1 MSHNG
6 SSVSHA
12 ELDVMR
18 HSAAHV
24 MAKAVQRLY
33 PGSKLGIGPI
43 IENGF
48 FYDIDIPAKISEDDL
63 PRIEQAMREIIA
75 AAEPFKREEWA
86 KARALEHYSSLEDN
100 PYKREIIQDLPE
112 DEPISFYWTG
122 SDWVDLCR
130 GPHVADSSQVGPFK
144 LTSVSGAY
152 WRGDEKRPM
161 LQRIYGTAWKTQDQ
175 LDHYLW
181 QVEEARRRDHR
192 KLGRELELFF
202 FDEVAPGQ
210 PFWLP
215 KGLRIIHELEALLQ
229 RELDS
234 RGYLEIS
241 TPSLVKADLWKQ
253 SGHWDF
259 YEQGMFKLEVEEEDY
274 AFKPMNCP
282 ESTLV
287 FRFKTRSYRDLPLRL
302 AQTDRLLRNERSGTL
317 NGLLRVRQ
325 LTMDDAHIF
334 CRPDQIQAE
343 IRGVLEFQKAIYDVF
358 GLEPRY
364 YLSTRPDKAIGDPA
378 VWERAEADLQAA
390 LEPSGRR
397 LERLLGRR
405 DLAAIH
411 RHAGRDL
418 NLELAAHRRS
428 AGHHQP
434 ELRAGDTREPGEG
447 AFYGPKI
454 DVDIKDALGRPWQ
467 LNTTQLDF
475 QMPERFQLEYIGEDG
490 QAHRPVMVHRAIYG
504 TYERFMAVLV
514 EHYAGAFP
522 LWLAPVQTVIVPIAD
537 RHLEYAESVAAQLR
551 ASGFRVEVDARREKM
566 QAKIRDAQAQQVP
579 YMLVVGDRDQQAGT
593 VSVRE
598 RRQGD
603 LGAQPVSE
611 FLASLTERHAARS

>member
-6 SSVSHA
+6 SSDSHA
-12 ELDVMR
+12 RLDVMR

-24 MAKAVQRLY
+24 LAKAVQRLY
-33 PGSKLGIGPI
+33 PGSKLGIGPVI
-43 IENGF
+43 DNGF
-48 FYDIDIPAKISEDDL
+48 YYDIDIPAKISEDDL
-63 PRIEQAMREIIA
+63 PRIEDAMRAIIA
-75 AAEPFKREEWA
+75 ADEPFKREEWT
-86 KARALEHYSSLEDN
+86 KAQAIEHYSAHEDN
-100 PYKREIIQDLPE
+100 PYKREIVQDLPE
-112 DEPISFYWTG
+112 DERISFYRTG
-122 SDWVDLCR
+122 SHWVDLCR
-130 GPHVADSSQVGPFK
+130 GPHVDRSSDIGPFK

-161 LQRIYGTAWKTQDQ
+161 LQRIYGTAWATQDQ

-215 KGLRIIHELEALLQ
+215 KGLRIIHELDALLQ

-241 TPSLVKADLWKQ
+241 TPSLVKSDLWKQ

-259 YEQGMFKLEVEEEDY
+259 YEQGMFKLQVEEEDY

-282 ESTLV
+282 ESTRV
-287 FRFKTRSYRDLPLRL
+287 FAFKTRSYRDLPLRL

-343 IRGVLEFQKAIYDVF
+343 IRGVLQFQKAIYDVF

-390 LEPSGRR
+390 LEQN
-397 LERLLGRR
+397 
-405 DLAAIH
+405 DLQY
-411 RHAGRDL
+411 
-418 NLELAAHRRS
+418 EVK
-428 AGHHQP
+428 
-434 ELRAGDTREPGEG
+434 PGEG

-454 DVDIKDALGRPWQ
+454 DVDIQDALGRPWQ

-475 QMPERFQLEYIGEDG
+475 QMPERFGLEYIGEDG
-490 QAHRPVMVHRAIYG
+490 QAHRPVMIHRAIYG
-504 TYERFMAVLV
+504 TYERFMAVLI

-522 LWLAPVQTVIVPIAD
+522 LWLAPVQAVVVPIAD

-551 ASGFRVEVDARREKM
+551 AANFRVEVDARREKM

-579 YMLVVGDRDQQAGT
+579 YMLVVGDRDQQGGT

-603 LGAQPVSE
+603 LGAQPIHEFVSA
-611 FLASLTERHAARS
+611 LKERRKARS

>member
-6 SSVSHA
+6 NSVLSSDL
-12 ELDVMR
+12 EVMR
-18 HSAAHV
+18 HSAAHIL
-24 MAKAVQRLY
+24 AKAVQRLY
-33 PGSKLGIGPI
+33 PGSKLGIGPV

-48 FYDIDIPAKISEDDL
+48 YYDIDLPDGVKLSEDDL
-63 PRIEQAMREIIA
+63 PRIEEAMRQIVA
-75 AAEPFKREEWA
+75 AAEPFKREEWD
-86 KARALEHYSSLEDN
+86 KQRALEHYSSRDNN
-100 PYKREIIQDLPE
+100 PYKREIIEGLAE

-122 SDWVDLCR
+122 PDWVDLCR
-130 GPHVADSSQVGPFK
+130 GPHLNSSSLLGAFK

-161 LQRIYGTAWKTQDQ
+161 LQRIYGTAWQTQDQ

-181 QVEEARRRDHR
+181 QLEEARRRDHR
-192 KLGRELELFF
+192 KLGRDLELFF
-202 FDEVAPGQ
+202 FDELAPGQ

-215 KGLRIIHELEALLQ
+215 KGLRLINELAAVLQ
-229 RELDS
+229 RELDQ

-259 YEQGMFKLEVEEEDY
+259 YEHGMFKLQVEDEDY
-274 AFKPMNCP
+274 AYKPMNCP
-282 ESTLV
+282 ESTIV
-287 FRFKTRSYRDLPLRL
+287 YRFKTRSYRDLPLRL

-334 CRPDQIQAE
+334 CRPDQIQDE
-343 IRGVLEFQKAIYDVF
+343 IRGVLDFQRAIYDIF
-358 GLEPRY
+358 GLQPRY

-378 VWERAEADLQAA
+378 AWQRAEADLQAA
-390 LEPSGRR
+390 LEQNG
-397 LERLLGRR
+397 
-405 DLAAIH
+405 LAY
-411 RHAGRDL
+411 
-418 NLELAAHRRS
+418 EVK
-428 AGHHQP
+428 
-434 ELRAGDTREPGEG
+434 EGEG

-454 DVDIKDALGRPWQ
+454 DVDIEDALGRPWQ

-475 QMPERFQLEYIGEDG
+475 QQPEQFKLEYIGEDG
-490 QAHRPVMVHRAIYG
+490 QAHRPVMIHRAIYG
-504 TYERFMAVLV
+504 TYERFIAVLV

-522 LWLAPVQTVIVPIAD
+522 VWLAPVQAVVVPVSD
-537 RHLEYAESVAAQLR
+537 RHNEYAEAVARQLR
-551 ASGFRVEVDARREKM
+551 GSGYRVEVDARRERM
-566 QAKIRDAQAQQVP
+566 QAKLRDAQTQQVP

-603 LGAQPVSE
+603 LGPHSVTE
-611 FLASLTERHAARS
+611 FSQMLEARRAARE

>member
-1 MSHNG
+1 MSHDGGNIARDG
-6 SSVSHA
+6 
-12 ELDVMR
+12 LDVMR

-24 MAKAVQRLY
+24 LAKAVQRLY
-33 PGSKLGIGPI
+33 PGSKLAIGPV

-48 FYDIDIPAKISEDDL
+48 YYDIDIPATVREDDL
-63 PRIEQAMREIIA
+63 PRIEEAMRGIIA
-75 AAEPFKREEWA
+75 ADEPFRRQEWS
-86 KARALEHYSSLEDN
+86 KQQALEHYSTADDN
-100 PYKREIIQDLPE
+100 PYKREIIEALAD
-112 DEPISFYWTG
+112 DEPISVYWTG

-130 GPHVADSSQVGPFK
+130 GPHVDSSGEVGAFK

-161 LQRIYGTAWKTQDQ
+161 LQRIYGTAWQTPEQ

-181 QVEEARRRDHR
+181 QIEEARRRDHR

-215 KGLRIIHELEALLQ
+215 KGLRVIHELEALLQ
-229 RELDS
+229 HELDTH
-234 RGYLEIS
+234 GYQEIS
-241 TPSLVKADLWKQ
+241 TPSLVKSDLWKQ

-259 YEQGMFKLEVEEEDY
+259 YEQGMFKLQVEEEDY

-287 FRFKTRSYRDLPLRL
+287 YRFKTRSYRDLPLRL

-325 LTMDDAHIF
+325 LTMDDAHIY
-334 CRPDQIQAE
+334 CRPDQVQDE
-343 IRGVLEFQKAIYDVF
+343 IRGVLEFQKKMYAYF

-364 YLSTRPDKAIGDPA
+364 YLSTRPEKAIGDPA
-378 VWERAEADLQAA
+378 VWERAEADLAAA
-390 LEPSGRR
+390 LETNR
-397 LERLLGRR
+397 LSYEVK
-405 DLAAIH
+405 A
-411 RHAGRDL
+411 
-418 NLELAAHRRS
+418 
-428 AGHHQP
+428 
-434 ELRAGDTREPGEG
+434 GEG

-454 DVDIKDALGRPWQ
+454 DVDIQDALGRPWQ

-475 QMPERFQLEYIGEDG
+475 QQPERFELEFIGEDG
-490 QAHRPVMVHRAIYG
+490 RAHRPVMIHRAIYG

-522 LWLAPVQTVIVPIAD
+522 LWLAPVQAVVIPIAD
-537 RHLEYAESVAAQLR
+537 RHVDYAESVAGQLR
-551 ASGFRVEVDARREKM
+551 QGGFRVEVDARREKM
-566 QAKIRDAQAQQVP
+566 QAKIRDAQGQQVP
-579 YMLVVGDRDQQAGT
+579 YMLVVGDRDQRAGT
-593 VSVRE
+593 ASVRE
-598 RRQGD
+598 RREGD
-603 LGAQPVSE
+603 LGPMPVSA
-611 FLASLTERHAARS
+611 LRQLLDQRRRDRT

>member
-24 MAKAVQRLY
+24 LAKAVQQLY
-33 PGSKLGIGPI
+33 PGSRLGIGPV

-48 FYDIDIPAKISEDDL
+48 YYDIDIPTRISEDDL
-63 PRIEQAMREIIA
+63 PHIEAAMREIVNA
-75 AAEPFKREEWA
+75 GEAFVREDWT
-86 KARALEHYSSLEDN
+86 KHQALEHYSAAQNDN
-100 PYKREIIQDLPE
+100 PYKREIVQALSD
-112 DEPISFYWTG
+112 DESISFYRTG
-122 SDWVDLCR
+122 ADWLDLCR
-130 GPHVADSSQVGPFK
+130 GPHVGDSAQIGAFK
-144 LTSVSGAY
+144 LTTVSGAY

-161 LQRIYGTAWKTQDQ
+161 LQRIYGTAWQTQDQ

-181 QVEEARRRDHR
+181 QIEEARKRDHR
-192 KLGRELELFF
+192 KLGRELDLFF

-229 RELDS
+229 RELDA

-241 TPSLVKADLWKQ
+241 TPSLVKSDLWKQ

-287 FRFKTRSYRDLPLRL
+287 FGFKTRSYRDLPLRL

-334 CRPDQIQAE
+334 CRPDQVQDE
-343 IRGVLEFQKAIYDVF
+343 IRGVLEFQKSIYDAF
-358 GLEPRY
+358 GLQPRF
-364 YLSTRPDKAIGDPA
+364 YLSTRPAKAIGDPA
-378 VWERAEADLQAA
+378 VWDVAEADLRAA
-390 LEPSGRR
+390 LEQNR
-397 LERLLGRR
+397 LAYEVK
-405 DLAAIH
+405 
-411 RHAGRDL
+411 
-418 NLELAAHRRS
+418 E
-428 AGHHQP
+428 
-434 ELRAGDTREPGEG
+434 GEG

-454 DVDIKDALGRPWQ
+454 DVDIQDALGRPWQ

-475 QMPERFQLEYIGEDG
+475 QMPERFKLEYVGEDG
-490 QAHRPVMVHRAIYG
+490 QAHRPVMIHRAIFG

-522 LWLAPVQTVIVPIAD
+522 VWLAPVQAVVVPIAD
-537 RHLEYAESVAAQLR
+537 RHLEYADAVAGKLR
-551 ASGFRVEVDARREKM
+551 AGGFRVEVDVRREKM

-579 YMLVVGDRDQQAGT
+579 YMLIVGDRDQQAGT
-593 VSVRE
+593 VSIRE
-598 RRQGD
+598 RREGD
-603 LGAQPVSE
+603 LGPKPLDE
-611 FLASLTERHAARS
+611 FLNLLEAQRAART

>member
-6 SSVSHA
+6 SNSSHA

-24 MAKAVQRLY
+24 LAKAIQQLY
-33 PGSKLGIGPI
+33 PGSKLGIGPV

-48 FYDIDIPAKISEDDL
+48 YYDIDIPVAVKEEDL
-63 PRIEQAMREIIA
+63 PRIESTMREIVA
-75 AAEPFKREEWA
+75 AQEPFAREEWS
-86 KARALEHYSSLEDN
+86 KQQALEHYSTQEHN
-100 PYKREIIQDLPE
+100 PYKREIIEGLGE
-112 DEPISFYWTG
+112 DESISFYRTG

-130 GPHVADSSQVGPFK
+130 GPHVTNASDIGAFK

-161 LQRIYGTAWKTQDQ
+161 LQRIYGTAWQTQEQ
-175 LDHYLW
+175 LEHYLW

-215 KGLRIIHELEALLQ
+215 KGLRIINELEALLQ
-229 RELDS
+229 HELDT
-234 RGYLEIS
+234 RGYQEIS
-241 TPSLVKADLWKQ
+241 TPSLVKSDLWKQ

-287 FRFKTRSYRDLPLRL
+287 YRFKTRSYRDLPLRL

-334 CRPDQIQAE
+334 CRPDQVQDE
-343 IRGVLEFQKAIYDVF
+343 IRGVLDFQKAIYQVF
-358 GLEPRY
+358 GLQPTY
-364 YLSTRPDKAIGDPA
+364 YLSTRPEKAIGDPA
-378 VWERAEADLQAA
+378 VWERAEADLKAA
-390 LEPSGRR
+390 LDSNGLTYQVKE
-397 LERLLGRR
+397 
-405 DLAAIH
+405 
-411 RHAGRDL
+411 
-418 NLELAAHRRS
+418 
-428 AGHHQP
+428 
-434 ELRAGDTREPGEG
+434 GEG

-454 DVDIKDALGRPWQ
+454 DVDIQDALGRPWQ

-475 QMPERFQLEYIGEDG
+475 QQPDRFHLEYIGEDG
-490 QAHRPVMVHRAIYG
+490 HAHQPVMIHRAIYG
-504 TYERFMAVLV
+504 TYERFMAVLI

-522 LWLAPVQTVIVPIAD
+522 LWLAPVQAVVVPIAD
-537 RHLEYAESVAAQLR
+537 RHLDYAESVASQLR
-551 ASGFRVEVDARREKM
+551 SAGFRVEVDARREKM
-566 QAKIRDAQAQQVP
+566 QAKIRDAQSQQVP

-603 LGAQPVSE
+603 LGAQPVAE
-611 FLASLTERHAARS
+611 FLSRLDEQRATRS

>member
-24 MAKAVQRLY
+24 LAKAVQQLY
-33 PGSKLGIGPI
+33 PGSKLGIGPVI
-43 IENGF
+43 DNGF
-48 FYDIDIPAKISEDDL
+48 YYDIDIPAALREDDL
-63 PRIEQAMREIIA
+63 PGIEQAMRDIVA
-75 AAEPFKREEWA
+75 AGEPFQREEWS
-86 KARALEHYSSLEDN
+86 KSQALEHYSMREDN
-100 PYKREIIQDLPE
+100 PYKREIVEGLAD
-112 DEPISFYWTG
+112 DEPLSFYRTG

-130 GPHVADSSQVGPFK
+130 GPHVDNSIQIGAFK

-161 LQRIYGTAWKTQDQ
+161 LQRIYGTAWQTQAQ

-181 QVEEARRRDHR
+181 QIEEARRRDHR

-215 KGLRIIHELEALLQ
+215 KGLRVIRELEALLQ
-229 RELDS
+229 GELER
-234 RGYLEIS
+234 RGYQDIS

-259 YEQGMFKLEVEEEDY
+259 YEQGMFKLEVEDEDY

-287 FRFKTRSYRDLPLRL
+287 YRFKTRSYRDLPLRL

-334 CRPDQIQAE
+334 CRPDQVQDE
-343 IRGVLEFQKAIYDVF
+343 IRGVLEFQKSIYDVF
-358 GLEPRY
+358 GLKPRY
-364 YLSTRPDKAIGDPA
+364 YLSTRPEKAIGDPA
-378 VWERAEADLQAA
+378 VWDRAEADLKAA
-390 LEPSGRR
+390 LE
-397 LERLLGRR
+397 
-405 DLAAIH
+405 DNHLAYEVKA
-411 RHAGRDL
+411 
-418 NLELAAHRRS
+418 
-428 AGHHQP
+428 
-434 ELRAGDTREPGEG
+434 GEG

-454 DVDIKDALGRPWQ
+454 DVDIEDALGRPWQ

-475 QMPERFQLEYIGEDG
+475 QQPERFKLEYVGEDG
-490 QAHRPVMVHRAIYG
+490 QPHQPVMVHRAIYG
-504 TYERFMAVLV
+504 TYERFMAVLI
-514 EHYAGAFP
+514 EHYGGAFP
-522 LWLAPVQTVIVPIAD
+522 LWLAPVQAVVVPIAD
-537 RHLEYAESVAAQLR
+537 RHLDYAESVAAQLR
-551 ASGFRVEVDARREKM
+551 GSGFRIEVDGRREKM
-566 QAKIRDAQAQQVP
+566 QAKIRDAQGQQVP

-603 LGAQPVSE
+603 LGAQPVAE
-611 FLASLTERHAARS
+611 FLKVLQERRAGHD

>member
-24 MAKAVQRLY
+24 LAKAVQQLY
-33 PGSKLGIGPI
+33 PGSKLGIGPVI
-43 IENGF
+43 DNGF
-48 FYDIDIPAKISEDDL
+48 YYDIDIPAAIREEDL
-63 PRIEQAMREIIA
+63 PRIEQTMRDIIA
-75 AAEPFKREEWA
+75 ASEPFVREEWS
-86 KARALEHYSSLEDN
+86 KPQALEHYSRLEDN
-100 PYKREIIQDLPE
+100 PYKREIVEGLAD
-112 DEPISFYWTG
+112 DEPLSFYRTG
-122 SDWVDLCR
+122 SNWVDLCR
-130 GPHVADSSQVGPFK
+130 GPHVDNSRDIGAFK

-161 LQRIYGTAWKTQDQ
+161 LQRIYGTAWQTQDQ

-181 QVEEARRRDHR
+181 QIEEARRRDHR

-215 KGLRIIHELEALLQ
+215 KGLRVIRELEGLLN
-229 RELDS
+229 RELFR
-234 RGYLEIS
+234 RGYLDIS
-241 TPSLVKADLWKQ
+241 TPALVKSEMWKQ

-259 YEQGMFKLEVEEEDY
+259 YEQGMFKLQVEEEDY

-287 FRFKTRSYRDLPLRL
+287 YRFKTRSYRELPLRFS
-302 AQTDRLLRNERSGTL
+302 QTDRLLRNERSGTL

-325 LTMDDAHIF
+325 LTMDDAHIY
-334 CRPDQIQAE
+334 CRPDQVQDE
-343 IRGVLEFQKAIYDVF
+343 IRGVLEFQKAIYAVF
-358 GLEPRY
+358 GLQPTF

-378 VWERAEADLQAA
+378 VWDKAEADLMDA
-390 LEPSGRR
+390 LE
-397 LERLLGRR
+397 
-405 DLAAIH
+405 
-411 RHAGRDL
+411 L
-418 NLELAAHRRS
+418 NGLKYQVKE
-428 AGHHQP
+428 
-434 ELRAGDTREPGEG
+434 GEG

-454 DVDIKDALGRPWQ
+454 DVDIQDALGRPWQ

-475 QMPERFQLEYIGEDG
+475 QMPERFGLEYIGEDG

-522 LWLAPVQTVIVPIAD
+522 LWLAPVQAVVVPIAD
-537 RHLEYAESVAAQLR
+537 RHLEYGESVAGVLQA
-551 ASGFRVEVDARREKM
+551 AGFRIEVDSRREKM

-603 LGAQPVSE
+603 LGAQPLAD
-611 FLASLTERHAARS
+611 FLAKLKEQRQARN

>member
-6 SSVSHA
+6 SSAAHA

-24 MAKAVQRLY
+24 LAKAVQRLY
-33 PGSKLGIGPI
+33 PGSKLGIGPV

-48 FYDIDIPAKISEDDL
+48 YYDIDIPAPVREEDL
-63 PRIEQAMREIIA
+63 PRIEAAMRQIIA
-75 AAEPFKREEWA
+75 EGQPFRREEWS
-86 KARALEHYSSLEDN
+86 KQHALEHYSADDDN
-100 PYKREIIQDLPE
+100 PYKREIVEGLAD
-112 DEPISFYWTG
+112 DEQISFYWTG

-130 GPHVADSSQVGPFK
+130 GPHVQDATEIGAFK

-161 LQRIYGTAWKTQDQ
+161 LQRIYGTAWPTQEQ
-175 LDHYLW
+175 LDHHLW

-202 FDEVAPGQ
+202 FDEVSPGQ

-215 KGLRIIHELEALLQ
+215 KGLRVIHELEALLQ
-229 RELDS
+229 RELDA

-241 TPSLVKADLWKQ
+241 TPSLVKSDLWKQ

-259 YEQGMFKLEVEEEDY
+259 YEQGMFKLQVEDEDY
-274 AFKPMNCP
+274 AYKPMNCP

-287 FRFKTRSYRDLPLRL
+287 YRFKTRSYRDLPLRL

-334 CRPDQIQAE
+334 CRPDQVLEE
-343 IRGVLEFQKAIYDVF
+343 IRGVLDFQRCIYAVF
-358 GLEPRY
+358 GLQPTY

-378 VWERAEADLQAA
+378 VWERAEADLRAA
-390 LEPSGRR
+390 LEQNGLSYQVK
-397 LERLLGRR
+397 E
-405 DLAAIH
+405 
-411 RHAGRDL
+411 
-418 NLELAAHRRS
+418 
-428 AGHHQP
+428 
-434 ELRAGDTREPGEG
+434 GEG

-454 DVDIKDALGRPWQ
+454 DVDIEDALGRPWQ

-475 QMPERFQLEYIGEDG
+475 QQPNQFKLEYIGEDG
-490 QAHRPVMVHRAIYG
+490 HAHQPVMVHRAIFG
-504 TYERFMAVLV
+504 TYERFMAVLI

-522 LWLAPVQTVIVPIAD
+522 LWLAPVQAVIVPIAD
-537 RHLEYAESVAAQLR
+537 RHLEYAESVARGLQTA
-551 ASGFRVEVDARREKM
+551 GFRVEVDGRREKM
-566 QAKIRDAQAQQVP
+566 QAKIRDAQSQQVP

-603 LGAQPVSE
+603 LGAQPIADFVTRLE
-611 FLASLTERHAARS
+611 ERRAARD

>member
-24 MAKAVQRLY
+24 LAQAVQQLY
-33 PGSKLGIGPI
+33 PGSRLGIGPVI
-43 IENGF
+43 DNGF
-48 FYDIDIPAKISEDDL
+48 YYDIDIPTRISEDDL
-63 PRIEQAMREIIA
+63 PRIEDAMREIVA
-75 AAEPFKREEWA
+75 AGEPFVREEWT
-86 KARALEHYSSLEDN
+86 RRQALDHYSAAPDEN
-100 PYKREIIQDLPE
+100 PYKREIVEGLSD
-112 DEPISFYWTG
+112 DESISFYRTG
-122 SDWVDLCR
+122 ADWLDLCR
-130 GPHVADSSQVGPFK
+130 GPHVADSARIGAFK
-144 LTSVSGAY
+144 LLSVSGAY

-161 LQRIYGTAWKTQDQ
+161 LQRIYGTAWQTQDQ

-181 QVEEARRRDHR
+181 QIEEARKRDHR

-229 RELDS
+229 HELDA

-241 TPSLVKADLWKQ
+241 TPSLVKSDLWKQ

-287 FRFKTRSYRDLPLRL
+287 FGFKTRSYRDLPLRL

-334 CRPDQIQAE
+334 CRPDQVQAE

-358 GLEPRY
+358 GMQPRF
-364 YLSTRPDKAIGDPA
+364 YLSTRPVKAIGDA
-378 VWERAEADLQAA
+378 AAWDVAEADLKAA
-390 LEPSGRR
+390 LEHNG
-397 LERLLGRR
+397 
-405 DLAAIH
+405 LAY
-411 RHAGRDL
+411 
-418 NLELAAHRRS
+418 EVK
-428 AGHHQP
+428 
-434 ELRAGDTREPGEG
+434 EGEG

-454 DVDIKDALGRPWQ
+454 DVDIEDALGRPWQ

-475 QMPERFQLEYIGEDG
+475 QMPERFELEYVGEDG
-490 QAHRPVMVHRAIYG
+490 QGHRPVMIHRAIFG

-522 LWLAPVQTVIVPIAD
+522 LWLAPVQAVVVPIAD
-537 RHLEYAESVAAQLR
+537 RHLAYAESVASTLR
-551 ASGFRVEVDARREKM
+551 GARFRVEVDVRREKM

-579 YMLVVGDRDQQAGT
+579 YMLVVGDRDQHAGT
-593 VSVRE
+593 VSIRE

-603 LGAQPVSE
+603 LGPKPLAE
-611 FLASLTERHAARS
+611 FLYMLEDQRAART

>member
-6 SSVSHA
+6 SNNVSHA
-12 ELDVMR
+12 QLDVMR

-24 MAKAVQRLY
+24 LAKAVQQLY
-33 PGSKLGIGPI
+33 PGSKLGIGPV

-48 FYDIDIPAKISEDDL
+48 YYDIDIPAKISEDDL
-63 PRIEQAMREIIA
+63 PRIEEAMREIIA
-75 AAEPFKREEWA
+75 AAEPFKREEWS
-86 KARALEHYSSLEDN
+86 KVQALEHYSSREDN
-100 PYKREIIQDLPE
+100 PYKREIIQDLAD
-112 DEPISFYWTG
+112 DEQISFYRTG
-122 SDWVDLCR
+122 ADWVDLCR
-130 GPHVADSSQVGPFK
+130 GPHLESSSQVGAFK

-161 LQRIYGTAWKTQDQ
+161 LQRIYGTAWQTQDQ

-241 TPSLVKADLWKQ
+241 TPSLVKSDLWKQ

-287 FRFKTRSYRDLPLRL
+287 FGFKTRSYRDLPLRL

-343 IRGVLEFQKAIYDVF
+343 IRGVLEFQRAIYDVF

-378 VWERAEADLQAA
+378 VWERAEADLKAA
-390 LEPSGRR
+390 LEQ
-397 LERLLGRR
+397 
-405 DLAAIH
+405 
-411 RHAGRDL
+411 
-418 NLELAAHRRS
+418 NELAYEVKH
-428 AGHHQP
+428 
-434 ELRAGDTREPGEG
+434 GEG

-454 DVDIKDALGRPWQ
+454 DVDIQDALGRPWQ

-475 QMPERFQLEYIGEDG
+475 QQPERFQLEYIGEDG
-490 QAHRPVMVHRAIYG
+490 HAHRPVMIHRAIYG
-504 TYERFMAVLV
+504 TYERFMAVLI

-522 LWLAPVQTVIVPIAD
+522 LWLAPVQAVVVPVSD
-537 RHLEYAESVAAQLR
+537 RHNEYAESVAAQLR
-551 ASGFRVEVDARREKM
+551 GAGFRTEVDERRERM
-566 QAKIRDAQAQQVP
+566 QAKLRDAQAQQVP

-603 LGAQPVSE
+603 LGPQPVSD
-611 FLASLTERHAARS
+611 FIASLEERRTART

>member
-1 MSHNG
+1 MASSPQGGGLYCMLSADELSATRRFLPTMSHNG
-6 SSVSHA
+6 SGASHS

-24 MAKAVQRLY
+24 LAKAVQRLY
-33 PGSKLGIGPI
+33 PGSRLGIGPVI
-43 IENGF
+43 DNGF
-48 FYDIDIPAKISEDDL
+48 YYDIDIPTLTRLSEDDL
-63 PRIEQAMREIIA
+63 PRIEDAMREIIA
-75 AAEPFKREEWA
+75 ADEPFVREEWT
-86 KARALEHYSSLEDN
+86 RQQALEHFSAAAADEN
-100 PYKREIIQDLPE
+100 PYKREIVEALSD
-112 DEPISFYWTG
+112 DEPISFYRTG
-122 SDWVDLCR
+122 ADWLDLCR
-130 GPHVADSSQVGPFK
+130 GPHVADSGKIGAFK
-144 LTSVSGAY
+144 LLSVSGAY

-161 LQRIYGTAWKTQDQ
+161 LQRIYGTAWQTQEQ

-181 QVEEARRRDHR
+181 LQEEARKRDHR

-229 RELDS
+229 GELDS
-234 RGYLEIS
+234 RGYQEIS
-241 TPSLVKADLWKQ
+241 TPALVKSDLWKQ

-334 CRPDQIQAE
+334 CRPDQVQDE
-343 IRGVLEFQKAIYDVF
+343 IRGVLEFQKAIYSVF
-358 GLEPRY
+358 GMEPRY
-364 YLSTRPDKAIGDPA
+364 YLSTRPEKAIGDPA
-378 VWERAEADLQAA
+378 VWDVAEADLKAA
-390 LEPSGRR
+390 LE
-397 LERLLGRR
+397 
-405 DLAAIH
+405 
-411 RHAGRDL
+411 L
-418 NLELAAHRRS
+418 NELAYEVKA
-428 AGHHQP
+428 
-434 ELRAGDTREPGEG
+434 GEG

-454 DVDIKDALGRPWQ
+454 DVDIEDALGRPWQ

-475 QMPERFQLEYIGEDG
+475 QMPERFKLEYVGEDG
-490 QAHRPVMVHRAIYG
+490 QGHRPVMIHRAIFG
-504 TYERFMAVLV
+504 TYERFMAVLI

-522 LWLAPVQTVIVPIAD
+522 LWLAPVQAVIVPIAD
-537 RHLEYAESVAAQLR
+537 RHSEYAESVSSKLR
-551 ASGFRVEVDARREKM
+551 EGGFRIEVDARREKM

-579 YMLVVGDRDQQAGT
+579 YMLVVGDRDQEAGT

-603 LGAQPVSE
+603 LGPQPVAD
-611 FLASLTERHAARS
+611 FLKLLEDQRAART

>member
-6 SSVSHA
+6 SNVSHA

-24 MAKAVQRLY
+24 LAKAVQQLY
-33 PGSKLGIGPI
+33 PGSKLAIGPV

-48 FYDIDIPAKISEDDL
+48 YYDIDIPATVREEDL
-63 PRIEQAMREIIA
+63 PRIEDAMRRIIA
-75 AAEPFKREEWA
+75 AREPFKREEWS
-86 KARALEHYSSLEDN
+86 KQQALAHYSTHGDN
-100 PYKREIIQDLPE
+100 PYKREIIEALAE
-112 DEPISFYWTG
+112 DEPISVYWTG
-122 SDWVDLCR
+122 ADWVDLCR
-130 GPHVADSSQVGPFK
+130 GPHLDNSGQVGAFK

-161 LQRIYGTAWKTQDQ
+161 LQRIYGTAWPTQDQ
-175 LDHYLW
+175 LDQHLW
-181 QVEEARRRDHR
+181 QIEEARRRDHR

-215 KGLRIIHELEALLQ
+215 KGLRVIHELEALLQ
-229 RELDS
+229 RELDKH
-234 RGYLEIS
+234 GYLEIS
-241 TPSLVKADLWKQ
+241 TPSLVKSDLWKQ

-259 YEQGMFKLEVEEEDY
+259 YEQGMFKLQVEEEDY

-287 FRFKTRSYRDLPLRL
+287 YRFKTRSYRDLPLRL

-325 LTMDDAHIF
+325 LTMDDAHIY
-334 CRPDQIQAE
+334 CRPDQVQDE
-343 IRGVLEFQKAIYDVF
+343 IRGVLEFQKTMYAYFD
-358 GLEPRY
+358 LEPRY

-378 VWERAEADLQAA
+378 VWEVAEADLRAA
-390 LEPSGRR
+390 LEGNG
-397 LERLLGRR
+397 LDYEVK
-405 DLAAIH
+405 
-411 RHAGRDL
+411 
-418 NLELAAHRRS
+418 
-428 AGHHQP
+428 
-434 ELRAGDTREPGEG
+434 PGEG

-454 DVDIKDALGRPWQ
+454 DVDIQDALGRPWQ

-475 QMPERFQLEYIGEDG
+475 QQPERFGLEYIGEDG
-490 QAHRPVMVHRAIYG
+490 QAHRPVMIHRAIYG
-504 TYERFMAVLV
+504 TYERFMAVLI

-522 LWLAPVQTVIVPIAD
+522 LWLAPLQAVVVPIAD
-537 RHLEYAESVAAQLR
+537 RHVDYAESVASQLR
-551 ASGFRVEVDARREKM
+551 AGGFRIEVDARREKM

-603 LGAQPVSE
+603 LGPMPVKALSE
-611 FLASLTERHAARS
+611 LLDRRRRERT

>member
-1 MSHNG
+1 MFAEVLELMSHNG
-6 SSVSHA
+6 SSASHA

-24 MAKAVQRLY
+24 LAKAVQRLY
-33 PGSKLGIGPI
+33 PGSKLGIGPV

-48 FYDIDIPAKISEDDL
+48 YYDIDIPSKLSEDDL
-63 PRIEQAMREIIA
+63 PRIEAAMREIVA
-75 AAEPFKREEWA
+75 SAEDFARVEWSKQA
-86 KARALEHYSSLEDN
+86 ALEHYSSAEDN
-100 PYKREIIQDLPE
+100 PYKREIVEGLAD
-112 DEPISFYWTG
+112 DETISFYKTG
-122 SDWVDLCR
+122 SDWLDLCR
-130 GPHVADSSQVGPFK
+130 GPHVSNSQQIGAFK
-144 LTSVSGAY
+144 LTSISGAY

-161 LQRIYGTAWKTQDQ
+161 LQRIYGTAWPTQQ
-175 LDHYLW
+175 ELDRYLW
-181 QVEEARRRDHR
+181 QIEEARRRDHR

-229 RELDS
+229 HELDS

-241 TPSLVKADLWKQ
+241 TPSLVKSDLWKQ

-259 YEQGMFKLEVEEEDY
+259 YEQGMFKLDVEDEDY

-282 ESTLV
+282 ESTRV

-334 CRPDQIQAE
+334 CRPDQVQAE
-343 IRGVLEFQKAIYDVF
+343 IRGVLEFQKAIYGVF
-358 GLEPRY
+358 GLVPRY

-378 VWERAEADLQAA
+378 VWEVAEADLRAA
-390 LEPSGRR
+390 LESNG
-397 LERLLGRR
+397 
-405 DLAAIH
+405 LAYEVKA
-411 RHAGRDL
+411 
-418 NLELAAHRRS
+418 
-428 AGHHQP
+428 
-434 ELRAGDTREPGEG
+434 GEG

-454 DVDIKDALGRPWQ
+454 DVDIQDALGRPWQ

-475 QMPERFQLEYIGEDG
+475 QQPERFKLEYIGEDG
-490 QAHRPVMVHRAIYG
+490 QPHQPVMIHRAIYG

-522 LWLAPVQTVIVPIAD
+522 LWLAPVQAVVIPIAD
-537 RHLEYAESVAAQLR
+537 RHLEYAESVAAQLHAVGLR
-551 ASGFRVEVDARREKM
+551 AEVDARREKM
-566 QAKIRDAQAQQVP
+566 QAKIRDAQGQQVP
-579 YMLVVGDRDQQAGT
+579 YMLVVGDRDQQGGT

-598 RRQGD
+598 RREGD
-603 LGAQPVSE
+603 LGAQPVGE
-611 FLASLTERHAARS
+611 FVEMLVKQRAARD

>member
-6 SSVSHA
+6 SSGA
-12 ELDVMR
+12 DLDVMR

-24 MAKAVQRLY
+24 LAKAVQQLY
-33 PGSKLGIGPI
+33 PGSKLGIGPVI
-43 IENGF
+43 DNGF
-48 FYDIDIPAKISEDDL
+48 YYDIEIPESISEDDL
-63 PRIEQAMREIIA
+63 PRIEATMREIIA
-75 AAEPFKREEWA
+75 ASEPFKREEWT
-86 KARALEHYSSLEDN
+86 KDQALEHYSTHEDN
-100 PYKREIIQDLPE
+100 PYKREIVEGLAD
-112 DEPISFYWTG
+112 DEQISFYRTG

-130 GPHVADSSQVGPFK
+130 GPHVHSSHDIGAFK

-161 LQRIYGTAWKTQDQ
+161 LQRIYGTAWPTQEE
-175 LDHYLW
+175 LEHYLW
-181 QVEEARRRDHR
+181 QIEEARRRDHR

-215 KGLRIIHELEALLQ
+215 KGLRIINELDTLLQ
-229 RELDS
+229 QELNS
-234 RGYLEIS
+234 RGYQEIS
-241 TPSLVKADLWKQ
+241 TPSLVKSDLWRQ

-259 YEQGMFKLEVEEEDY
+259 YEHGMYKLEVEEEDY

-287 FRFKTRSYRDLPLRL
+287 YRFKTRSYRDLPMRF
-302 AQTDRLLRNERSGTL
+302 AQDDRLLRNERSGTL

-325 LTMDDAHIF
+325 LTMDDAHIY
-334 CRPDQIQAE
+334 CRPDQVQDE
-343 IRGVLEFQKAIYDVF
+343 IRGVLEFQKAIYAVF
-358 GLEPRY
+358 GLQPTF
-364 YLSTRPDKAIGDPA
+364 YLSTRPEKAIGDPA
-378 VWERAEADLQAA
+378 VWDRAEADLRDA
-390 LEPSGRR
+390 LELNR
-397 LERLLGRR
+397 LAYQEK
-405 DLAAIH
+405 
-411 RHAGRDL
+411 
-418 NLELAAHRRS
+418 
-428 AGHHQP
+428 
-434 ELRAGDTREPGEG
+434 PGEG

-454 DVDIKDALGRPWQ
+454 DVDIQDALGRPWQ

-475 QMPERFQLEYIGEDG
+475 QMPERFKLEYIGEDG
-490 QAHRPVMVHRAIYG
+490 QAHQPVMIHRAIYG

-522 LWLAPVQTVIVPIAD
+522 LWLAPVQAVIVPIAD
-537 RHLEYAESVAAQLR
+537 RHLEYAESVAGTLR
-551 ASGFRVEVDARREKM
+551 AAGFRVEVDSRREKM

-603 LGAQPVSE
+603 LGAQPLAD
-611 FLASLTERHAARS
+611 FLKQMEEQRAQRS

>member
-6 SSVSHA
+6 SSDSHA

-24 MAKAVQRLY
+24 MAKAVQQLY
-33 PGSKLGIGPI
+33 PGSKLGIGPV

-48 FYDIDIPAKISEDDL
+48 YYDIDIPSKLSEDDL
-63 PRIEQAMREIIA
+63 PRIEQSMREIISA
-75 AAEPFKREEWA
+75 HEPFRREEWTR
-86 KARALEHYSSLEDN
+86 ARALEHYSSREDN
-100 PYKREIIQDLPE
+100 PYKREIIQELPE
-112 DEPISFYWTG
+112 DQPISFYWTG
-122 SDWVDLCR
+122 SDWVDMCR
-130 GPHVADSSQVGPFK
+130 GPHVADSSQIGPFK

-161 LQRIYGTAWKTQDQ
+161 LQRLYGTAWKTQDQ

-181 QVEEARRRDHR
+181 QIEEARRRDHR
-192 KLGRELELFF
+192 KLGRELELYF

-215 KGLRIIHELEALLQ
+215 KGLRIIHELDALLQ

-241 TPSLVKADLWKQ
+241 TPSLVKSDLWKQ

-259 YEQGMFKLEVEEEDY
+259 YEQGMFKLQVEEEDY

-334 CRPDQIQAE
+334 CRPDQIQDE

-358 GLEPRY
+358 GLEPQY
-364 YLSTRPDKAIGDPA
+364 HLSTRPDKAIGDPA
-378 VWERAEADLQAA
+378 VWERAEADLRAA
-390 LEPSGRR
+390 LEQNH
-397 LERLLGRR
+397 
-405 DLAAIH
+405 LAYIVK
-411 RHAGRDL
+411 
-418 NLELAAHRRS
+418 E
-428 AGHHQP
+428 
-434 ELRAGDTREPGEG
+434 GEG

-475 QMPERFQLEYIGEDG
+475 QMPERFQLEYIAEDG
-490 QAHRPVMVHRAIYG
+490 QAHQPVMVHRAIYG

-537 RHLEYAESVAAQLR
+537 RHLEYAESVAGQLR
-551 ASGFRVEVDARREKM
+551 RSGFRVEVDARREKM

-579 YMLVVGDRDQQAGT
+579 YMLVVGDRDQQGGT

-603 LGAQPVSE
+603 LGPQPVSE
-611 FLASLTERHAARS
+611 FLASLIERRTTRT

>member
-6 SSVSHA
+6 NSVSA
-12 ELDVMR
+12 SDLDVMR

-24 MAKAVQRLY
+24 LAKAVQRLY
-33 PGSKLGIGPI
+33 PGSKLGIGPVI
-43 IENGF
+43 DNGF
-48 FYDIDIPAKISEDDL
+48 YYDIDLPGGLKLSDEDL
-63 PRIEQAMREIIA
+63 PRIEAAMREIVA
-75 AAEPFKREEWA
+75 AAEPFKREEWS
-86 KARALEHYSSLEDN
+86 KRQALEHYSSEEDN

-112 DEPISFYWTG
+112 DEPLSFYWTG

-130 GPHVADSSQVGPFK
+130 GPHVADSSKIGPFK

-161 LQRIYGTAWKTQDQ
+161 LQRIYGTAWFTQEQ

-181 QVEEARRRDHR
+181 QIEEARRRDHR
-192 KLGRELELFF
+192 RLGRELELFF
-202 FDEVAPGQ
+202 FDDLAPGQ

-215 KGLRIIHELEALLQ
+215 NGITVMQQLEELLRAELRQ
-229 RELDS
+229 

-241 TPSLVKADLWKQ
+241 TPALVKKDLWEQ
-253 SGHWDF
+253 SGHWS
-259 YEQGMFKLEVEEEDY
+259 YYRENMFRSDVEAEEY

-287 FRFKTRSYRDLPLRL
+287 YNFKTRSYRDLPLRL

-317 NGLLRVRQ
+317 SGLLRVRQ
-325 LTMDDAHIF
+325 LTMDDAHVY

-364 YLSTRPDKAIGDPA
+364 HLSTRPDKAIGDPA
-378 VWERAEADLQAA
+378 LWQRAEADLKAA
-390 LEPSGRR
+390 LEQN
-397 LERLLGRR
+397 
-405 DLAAIH
+405 DLSY
-411 RHAGRDL
+411 
-418 NLELAAHRRS
+418 EVK
-428 AGHHQP
+428 
-434 ELRAGDTREPGEG
+434 PGEG

-454 DVDIKDALGRPWQ
+454 DVDIEDALGRPWQ

-475 QMPERFQLEYIGEDG
+475 NMPERFQLEYIGEDG

-504 TYERFMAVLV
+504 TYERFMALLV

-537 RHLEYAESVAAQLR
+537 RHLEYAESVAPRLR
-551 ASGFRVEVDARREKM
+551 SARFRVAVVDRRERM
-566 QAKIRDAQAQQVP
+566 QAKLRDAQAQQVP

-603 LGAQPVSE
+603 LGPQPVSD
-611 FLASLTERHAARS
+611 FIASLEERRTART